1 MAASRSRARIGLGTK
16 IIWTQA
22 GFTGEIIEQITG
34 LGAERGD
41 FDVTH
46 MDVPP
51 LEPGQFA
58 NALKIPSEIARI
70 PDMTY
75 MVHFDEASSIPP
87 IGGDPET
94 IEIRF
99 RRRKTDLTAA
109 KMEGTGWLKSFSITL
124 PVEGKATMQIVVSW
138 TGNMVFTRST
148 PLAA

>member
-1 MAASRSRARIGLGTK
+1 MPSTSRARIGLGTK
-16 IIWTQA
+16 IIWTQSQ
-22 GFTGEIIEQITG
+22 FVVEIIDQITG

-41 FDVTH
+41 FDATH

-75 MVHFDEASSIPP
+75 MAHLDEARAIPP

-94 IEIRF
+94 IEIFF

-109 KMEGTGWLKSFSITL
+109 KLAGTGWLKSFSWTI
-124 PVEGKATMQIVVSW
+124 PVENKATVQIVVAW
-138 TGNMVFTRST
+138 TGNMVFTRPT
-148 PLAA
+148 PLS